1 MRRIEADALDL
12 AAFIRPGDRVLC
24 GQVSAEP
31 QTLAAALPAAFAAV
45 GPFET
50 FLGTVVSNSFD
61 AAPAEMPF
69 AGYGAMGRAS
79 RIARRGRLDVW
90 PLHYSALEAGFA
102 SGAIRADVVL
112 IQLAEGPGGRCATLA
127 NDYVLAAAR
136 QARCVIAEVNAWAP
150 WCAGTEIPPDLRI
163 DVIVE
168 TDREP
173 VSPPAAAAGEIERAI
188 AKHVAGLVPDGA
200 TIQIG
205 IGAIPDAI
213 LDGLAGHRELG
224 IHSGVFGDRM
234 ATLAARGVFTN
245 VRKTVDPGLGIA
257 NVVVGS
263 SPAFGLLDR
272 NEAIQLRPAAHTHAL
287 SILARQERMI
297 AVNAA
302 IEADLSGQINAETAD
317 GAPVGGTGGLCD
329 FTRGARA
336 SVGGRAIVALRAT
349 DRTGTISR
357 IVPRVGAVTLAR
369 TDADTIVTE
378 HGVAEL
384 AHRGA
389 ADRARALIAIAA
401 PQHREMLERSLVE
414 GRAQ

>member
-12 AAFIRPGDRVLC
+12 AAFIKRGDRVLC

-31 QTLAAALPAAFAAV
+31 QALAAALPAAFGTV

-61 AAPAEMPF
+61 AAPADMPF

-79 RIARRGRLDVW
+79 RVARRGRLDVW

-136 QARCVIAEVNAWAP
+136 QARCVIAEVNARAP
-150 WCAGTEIPPDLRI
+150 WCAGAEIPSDLRI
-163 DVIVE
+163 DAVIE

-173 VSPPAAAAGEIERAI
+173 VSASSVAAGEVERAI
-188 AKHVAGLVPDGA
+188 AGHVAALVPDGA
-200 TIQIG
+200 TIQIA

-213 LDGLAGHRELG
+213 LDGLADHRVLG

-234 ATLAARGVFTN
+234 AALVASGVFTN
-245 VRKTVDPGLGIA
+245 ARKTVDPGLGIA

-263 SPAFGLLDR
+263 GRAFGVLHR
-272 NEAIQLRPAAHTHAL
+272 NEAIRLRPAAHTHAFAV
-287 SILARQERMI
+287 LARQERMI

-302 IEADLSGQINAETAD
+302 IEADLSGQINAEAAD
-317 GAPVGGTGGLCD
+317 GAPVGGAGGLCD
-329 FTRGARA
+329 FSRGASA
-336 SVGGRAIVALRAT
+336 SRGGRAIVALRAT
-349 DRTGTISR
+349 DRTGAISR

-378 HGVAEL
+378 YGVAEL
-384 AHRGA
+384 SHRGA
-389 ADRARALIAIAA
+389 AERARALIAIAA

-414 GRAQ
+414 GAAQ

>member
-1 MRRIEADALDL
+1 MRRIAADALDL
-12 AAFIRPGDRVLC
+12 AEFIRPGDRVLC

-31 QTLAAALPAAFAAV
+31 QTLAAALPAAFGTV

-50 FLGTVVSNSFD
+50 FLGTVVSGSFD

-90 PLHYSALEAGFA
+90 PLHYSALEAGFV

-136 QARCVIAEVNAWAP
+136 HARCVIAEVNARAP
-150 WCAGTEIPPDLRI
+150 WCAGAEIAPDLRI
-163 DVIVE
+163 DAVVE
-168 TDREP
+168 TDRDP
-173 VSPPAAAAGEIERAI
+173 VSSPAAAAGEVERAI

-213 LDGLAGHRELG
+213 LDGLADHRDLG

-234 ATLAARGVFTN
+234 AALMTRGVFTN
-245 VRKTVDPGLGIA
+245 ARKTVDQGLGIA

-263 SPAFGLLDR
+263 SRAFDVLDR
-272 NEAIQLRPAAHTHAL
+272 NEAIRLRPAAHTHAFDV
-287 SILARQERMI
+287 LARQARMI
-297 AVNAA
+297 AINAA
-302 IEADLSGQINAETAD
+302 IEVDLSGQINAETAD
-317 GAPVGGTGGLCD
+317 GAPVGGAGGLCD

-336 SVGGRAIVALRAT
+336 SQGGRAIIALRAT
-349 DRTGTISR
+349 DRTGAISR
-357 IVPRVGAVTLAR
+357 IVPRVGTTTLAR

-378 HGVAEL
+378 YGVAEL

-389 ADRARALIAIAA
+389 AERARALVAIAA
-401 PQHREMLERSLVE
+401 LQHREMLERCLAE
-414 GRAQ
+414 GGMR

>member
-1 MRRIEADALDL
+1 MRRIDIDALDL

-24 GQVSAEP
+24 SQVSAEP
-31 QTLAAALPAAFAAV
+31 QTLAAALPAAFGAV

-50 FLGTVVSNSFD
+50 FVGTVVSSSFD
-61 AAPAEMPF
+61 AAPAEMRF

-136 QARCVIAEVNAWAP
+136 RARCVIAEVNARAP
-150 WCAGTEIPPDLRI
+150 WCAGAEIPPDLRI
-163 DVIVE
+163 DAVVE

-173 VSPPAAAAGEIERAI
+173 VSAPAAAAGEVERAI
-188 AKHVAGLVPDGA
+188 AGHVAALIPDGA

-213 LDGLAGHRELG
+213 LDGLAEHRELG

-234 ATLAARGVFTN
+234 AALLARGVFTN
-245 VRKTVDPGLGIA
+245 ARKTVDPGLGIA

-272 NEAIQLRPAAHTHAL
+272 NEAIRLRPAAHTHAF
-287 SILARQERMI
+287 SVLARQDRMI

-302 IEADLSGQINAETAD
+302 IEVDLSGQINAEAAD
-317 GAPVGGTGGLCD
+317 GAPVGGAGGLCE
-329 FTRGARA
+329 FSRGARA
-336 SVGGRAIVALRAT
+336 SAGGRAIVALRAT
-349 DRTGTISR
+349 DRTGAISR

-378 HGVAEL
+378 YGVAEL
-384 AHRGA
+384 AYRGA
-389 ADRARALIAIAA
+389 AERARALIAIAA
-401 PQHREMLERSLVE
+401 PQHREMLERRLAEE
-414 GRAQ
+414 GMR

>member
-1 MRRIEADALDL
+1 MRRIGAEALDL

-31 QTLAAALPAAFAAV
+31 QTLAAALPAAFGTA

-50 FLGTVVSNSFD
+50 FLGTVVSGSFD
-61 AAPAEMPF
+61 DAPVEMPF

-90 PLHYSALEAGFA
+90 PLHYGALEAGFA

-112 IQLAEGPGGRCATLA
+112 IQLAEGSGGYCATLA

-136 QARCVIAEVNAWAP
+136 HARCVIAEVNAQAP
-150 WCAGTEIPPDLRI
+150 WCVGAEVAPGLRI
-163 DVIVE
+163 DAIVE
-168 TDREP
+168 TDRGP
-173 VSPPAAAAGEIERAI
+173 ISSPAAAAGQIEQAI
-188 AKHVAGLVPDGA
+188 ARHVAALVPDGA

-213 LDGLAGHRELG
+213 LDGLSGHRDLG

-234 ATLAARGVFTN
+234 AALMASGVFTN
-245 VRKTVDPGLGIA
+245 ARKTVDRGRGVA

-263 SPAFGLLDR
+263 SRAFGVLDR
-272 NEAIQLRPAAHTHAL
+272 NEAIQLRPAAHTHAHAV
-287 SILARQERMI
+287 LARQDRMTTI
-297 AVNAA
+297 NAA
-302 IEADLSGQINAETAD
+302 IEVDLSGQINAEAAD
-317 GAPVGGTGGLCD
+317 GAPVGGAGGLCD

-336 SVGGRAIVALRAT
+336 SQGGRAIVALRAT

-357 IVPRVGAVTLAR
+357 IVPRVGAVTIAR

-378 HGVAEL
+378 YGVAEL
-384 AHRGA
+384 GHRSA
-389 ADRARALIAIAA
+389 AERARALIAIAA
-401 PQHREMLERSLVE
+401 PQHREMLERSLAE
-414 GRAQ
+414 GATR

>member
-61 AAPAEMPF
+61 AVPTDMPF

-136 QARCVIAEVNAWAP
+136 QARCVIAEMNARAP
-150 WCAGTEIPPDLRI
+150 WCAGAEIPPDLRI

-234 ATLAARGVFTN
+234 ATLAARGIFTN

-329 FTRGARA
+329 FARGARA